1 MAKYNIY
8 AVAHGI
14 DPKTKEPVSN
24 LKFKTWDECKPY
36 VVGING
42 AKYKGFLT
50 DDEADAWLLKY
61 RNADVEV
68 KAIKTESISVQSVQ
82 KDDSLEL
89 SVTMSKEFRNF
100 CSKHTINAKELTE
113 YLMNSFIKQQEF
125 LNVAPIEL
133 PWD

>member
-8 AVAHGI
+8 AVAYGI
-14 DPKTKEPVSN
+14 DPETKEPVSN
-24 LKFKTWDECKPY
+24 LKFRTWDECKPY
-36 VVGING
+36 VMGING

-50 DDEADAWLLKY
+50 NDEANAWLLNY

-68 KAIKTESISVQSVQ
+68 KAIEIESISAQ

-125 LNVAPIEL
+125 LNIATIEL